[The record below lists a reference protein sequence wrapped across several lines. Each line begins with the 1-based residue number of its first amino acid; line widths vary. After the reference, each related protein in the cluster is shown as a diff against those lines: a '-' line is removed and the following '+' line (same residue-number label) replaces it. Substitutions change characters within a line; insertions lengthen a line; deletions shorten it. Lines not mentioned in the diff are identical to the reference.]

1 MATTTTTTVTS
12 TAATKRHPIRGF
24 LYGIP
29 FGLGLAMI
37 AIGQKWAALGTW
49 PPFIIFI
56 VGIIVSMLWS
66 TFGPAKAPKGAPPVG
81 ASDAVDAEV
90 VAAAD
95 TVEVTVTETE
105 VSDADSD
112 DSDDSDADGSGTD
125 DLTEGNE
132 TD

>member
-1 MATTTTTTVTS
+1 MTTTTTTTVTS
-12 TAATKRHPIRGF
+12 TATTKRHPIRGF

-49 PPFIIFI
+49 PPFIIFL

-66 TFGPAKAPKGAPPVG
+66 TFGPAKAPKDPPPVG
-81 ASDAVDAEV
+81 YTSDAVDAQV

-105 VSDADSD
+105 GADV
-112 DSDDSDADGSGTD
+112 DSRTD
-125 DLTEGNE
+125 ELTEGDE